1 MLLLSLYTGA
11 FLLGGILVAA
21 SALGAGKDADHD
33 VGSHAEPGG
42 ELAKDLAHVGAGANG
57 VAAIVLSLRFWTFLL
72 AAFGATGLLTE
83 WLAPSLPSLLLALPN
98 GIAIGAF
105 AAWAVRRVANDTV
118 SSALDAR
125 QMAGREAEVVLSVGP
140 DKLGKVRLTHQGQL
154 LELPATTAEQRRIE
168 RGERVLIV
176 SVMNGTADVTPT
188 RPEHR
193 EPLAVRTPPLP
204 SSN

>member
-1 MLLLSLYTGA
+1 MLLLSLYVGT
-11 FLLGGILVAA
+11 FLLGGILVTA
-21 SALGAGKDADHD
+21 SAVGMGKDADHD
-33 VGSHAEPGG
+33 AHAEAGG
-42 ELAKDLAHVGAGANG
+42 ELAKDIGHAGAGVNA
-57 VAAIVLSLRFWTFLL
+57 VTALVLSLRFWTFAL

-125 QMAGREAEVVLSVGP
+125 HLAGREADVVLSVGP
-140 DKLGKVRLTHQGQL
+140 DKIGKIRLTHQGQI

-176 SVMNGTADVTPT
+176 TVDAGTADVTPS
-188 RPEHR
+188 RPAHKEHAAAR
-193 EPLAVRTPPLP
+193 HDATAALP
-204 SSN
+204 